1 MFFLIWLGMVSVLG
15 LAEAWRKVFSLKTLG
30 GGYVRYML
38 LFSDSGLLLL
48 ETDNVRQLPPWN
60 IGSTGDIL
68 TDMVNV
74 WVEELKNA
82 LKKDDVAD
90 LFLSGRSLEEVV
102 AILEENKRRL
112 GVKKFGKA
120 ELLKPADVERIE
132 LSGNGVL
139 RIVARDGGKQTY
151 EIPPD
156 QTANVDM
163 FLRRIFP
170 HQYRAV
176 K

>member
-1 MFFLIWLGMVSVLG
+1 MATVLG
-15 LAEAWRKVFSLKTLG
+15 FTEAWRRVFSLRTLG
-30 GGYVRYML
+30 GGYRRYFL
-38 LFSDSGLLLL
+38 LLCDSGLLFL
-48 ETDNVRQLPPWN
+48 ETDHVRHLQPWN

-163 FLRRIFP
+163 FLKRIFP